1 MMKKISG
8 TKQYSKQSNFICG
21 IVDANVCRIK
31 KFKLLKVP
39 VVARKK
45 YCGLHNFHKDCL
57 IFLKK
62 IHLEKLVYKSC
73 NI

>member
-45 YCGLHNFHKDCL
+45 YCG
-57 IFLKK
+57 
-62 IHLEKLVYKSC
+62 
-73 NI
+73 

>member
-39 VVARKK
+39 VVARK
-45 YCGLHNFHKDCL
+45 NTVASI
-57 IFLKK
+57 IFTRT
-62 IHLEKLVYKSC
+62 V
-73 NI
+73 